1 MNITVIGGGT
11 AGWISA
17 LFFKKFGDHT
27 ITVIDSSRIGILGAG
42 ESSTPIL
49 PSLLKNL
56 DIDLNDF
63 IKKTNATKK
72 YSNDFIN
79 WSPNGG
85 EYTHAFELN
94 YDKVVYG
101 IHFDAKECAKYFKQI
116 GINRHINHLDINI
129 INLNQ
134 NDVGD
139 IISIDSEEG
148 VTIETDFVID
158 CSGFAR
164 LGAGKL
170 FNSKWI
176 SYSEHLK
183 TNAALAY
190 FLPQTENIDHTT
202 KTHTRSIA
210 MKNGWMWQVP
220 LQHRWGCGY
229 VFNDGYISIEEAKK
243 EVEEYIGKDIEVV
256 KTFKYNPG
264 SYEKTWNNNC
274 VSLGLASGFLEPIE
288 GTSLMTLIFSIFKLN
303 KIGLGNY
310 NNNEVVNEYNE
321 YIKDIN
327 HQCMLFVRY
336 HYDCERTDTDF
347 WLDIKNLEP
356 PQELMNIKKNLYMM
370 ETNQDLLNIIN
381 PNSNFTIFGV
391 YNYQMVNLGR
401 KVKTKKT
408 LV

>member
-11 AGWISA
+11 AGWLSA
-17 LFFKKFGDHT
+17 LFFKKFGDHA

-49 PSLLKNL
+49 PALLKNL

-63 IKKTNATKK
+63 IKTTNATKK
-72 YSNDFIN
+72 YANDFIN

-94 YDKVVYG
+94 YDKVVHG

-116 GINRHINHLDINI
+116 GINRDIKHLDINI

-190 FLPQTENIDHTT
+190 FLPQTENINQTT

-229 VFNDGYISIEEAKK
+229 VFNDRYISIEDAKK

-347 WLDIKNLEP
+347 WLDIKNSEL
-356 PQELMNIKKNLYMM
+356 PQELMNVKKNLYMM

-381 PNSNFTIFGV
+381 PNSSFPIFGV

>member
-1 MNITVIGGGT
+1 MDVTIVGGGT
-11 AGWISA
+11 AGWLSA
-17 LFFKKFGDHT
+17 LFFNKFGNHN
-27 ITVIDSSRIGILGAG
+27 ITVVDSSRIGILGAG
-42 ESSTPIL
+42 EASTPIL
-49 PSLLKNL
+49 PGLLKDL
-56 DIDLNDF
+56 DIDVDDF

-85 EYTHAFELN
+85 EYTHPFELN

-116 GINRHINHLDINI
+116 GINRNIKHLDVNI
-129 INLNQ
+129 TNLNQ
-134 NDVGD
+134 NNVGD
-139 IISIDSEEG
+139 VISIDSEEG

-170 FNSKWI
+170 FKSKWI
-176 SYSEHLK
+176 SYSDHLK

-190 FLPQTENIDHTT
+190 FLPQTENIDQTT

-210 MKNGWMWQVP
+210 MKNGWMWQAP

-229 VFNDGYISIEEAKK
+229 VFNDEYISIEDAKK
-243 EVEEYIGKDIEVV
+243 EVEEYIGKEIKIV
-256 KTFKYNPG
+256 KTFKYTPG

-303 KIGLGNY
+303 EIGLGNY
-310 NNNEVVNEYNE
+310 NNNEVVNEYNK
-321 YIKDIN
+321 YINDIN

-336 HYDCERTDTDF
+336 HYDCARTDTDF
-347 WLDIKNLEP
+347 WLNIKNLELP
-356 PQELMNIKKNLYMM
+356 HELTNIKKNLYIM

-381 PNSNFTIFGV
+381 LDSNFPIFGL
-391 YNYQMVNLGR
+391 YNYKMVDLGR
-401 KVKTKKT
+401 NVKTKKT